1 MPWLCELVYFYFD
14 NQLLDKIGMKFMLSK
29 TNKKKNT
36 VTDYFWYWS
45 ETILIDNPF
54 SIITG
59 LYQVTKVE
67 IYNSSHRGM
76 RLMVSQNFWTDRKRK
91 GSSVL

>member
-1 MPWLCELVYFYFD
+1 MCVSKGKYFCHAIK
-14 NQLLDKIGMKFMLSK
+14 NQQ
-29 TNKKKNT
+29 NKNT

-54 SIITG
+54 SITTG

-67 IYNSSHRGM
+67 FYSSSHRGM
-76 RLMVSQNFWTDRKRK
+76 RLIVSQNFWTDRKQK
-91 GSSVL
+91 GSSVV

>member
-1 MPWLCELVYFYFD
+1 MWTCIFLLWQSVIRQDRDEIHAIK
-14 NQLLDKIGMKFMLSK
+14 NQQ
-29 TNKKKNT
+29 KKKNT